1 MLQDGG
7 VQLAIIEAPPG
18 CEAEAEPALLTLIN
32 AGLEEDHIR
41 GTPVIVTPML
51 SVTVGVMVSEVA
63 VEAVTANEIAC
74 TGQVIKV
81 CGRLLAPL
89 ALA

>member
-1 MLQDGG
+1 M
-7 VQLAIIEAPPG
+7 IEAPPAW
-18 CEAEAEPALLTLIN
+18 EALAVPALLTLIN
-32 AGLEEDHIR
+32 AGFEEDHVK

-51 SVTVGVMVSEVA
+51 SVTVGVMVFEVA
-63 VEAVTANEIAC
+63 LDAVTANEIDC